1 MMRLARKRWI
11 WGMVAGVAVMVLL
24 SVLDIIPLAFSQGI
38 TSGGIMLAAMGLVIG
53 LPLAMVVLLTRILR
67 RRRRHSPMR
76 LSSQT
81 AQTEIGVEPLTRLAA
96 DRPRPGAGH

>member
-38 TSGGIMLAAMGLVIG
+38 TSGGIMLAAMGLVFG

-67 RRRRHSPMR
+67 RRGHSRMR
-76 LSSQT
+76 LSSPT
-81 AQTEIGVEPLTRLAA
+81 AQTEIGVERLTRLAA
-96 DRPRPGAGH
+96 DRPWPGAGH

>member
-67 RRRRHSPMR
+67 RRRHSPMR

-81 AQTEIGVEPLTRLAA
+81 AQTENGVEPLTRLAA
-96 DRPRPGAGH
+96 DRPWPGAGH